1 MVVYRTGDYFKESE
15 MVELTVEQRLEE
27 LEKEVNRVKYYTKV
41 ECAHC
46 GEPTPLT
53 YAHRFESRNFGR
65 LFNGLFCEKCLG
77 EYSELE
83 DKLREDLLSKFGAWH
98 KSSKKK

>member
-1 MVVYRTGDYFKESE
+1 MTDYEFNTTPAK
-15 MVELTVEQRLEE
+15 VIQLEE
-27 LEKEVNRVKYYTKV
+27 IYGRLDRLEKEVDRVKYYTKV

-46 GEPTPLT
+46 GKPTPLA

-77 EYSELE
+77 EYNELE
-83 DKLREDLLSKFGAWH
+83 YKLREDLFSKFGDWH
-98 KSSKKK
+98 KSNKKK